1 MQFRLIMNGST
12 LTQYTDAEE
21 FKQAVEEADDS
32 TLQVS
37 HEIKGTPM
45 GCTVEDL
52 IECAGD
58 FTDPMIVTTN
68 RTDAPIPVGAS
79 FGVEHLHGIADLIET
94 FGTSCIEDTER
105 VENGSLK
112 VGYHFD

>member
-1 MQFRLIMNGST
+1 MNGST

-45 GCTVEDL
+45 GCTVKDL
-52 IECAGD
+52 IGCAED
-58 FTDPMIVTTN
+58 FSEPMIVVTN

-79 FGVEHLHGIADLIET
+79 FEVEHLHGFADLIET
-94 FGTSCIEDTER
+94 LGTSCIED
-105 VENGSLK
+105 VEKVEDGSLK

>member
-1 MQFRLIMNGST
+1 MRFKLTMNGST
-12 LTQYTDAEE
+12 LTQYTDVEE

-45 GCTVEDL
+45 GCTVENL
-52 IECAGD
+52 IECAKD
-58 FTDPMIVTTN
+58 FSEPMIVATN
-68 RTDAPIPVGAS
+68 RTNAPIPVGAS
-79 FGVEHLHGIADLIET
+79 FEVKHLHGIADLIKT
-94 FGTSCIEDTER
+94 LGTSCIENIKKAED
-105 VENGSLK
+105 GSLK